1 MRSQSHRR
9 FVVKEESIPE
19 TGETAFFVE
28 YVVSGDRIRI
38 DIKDLADP
46 FFVDN
51 LGMPN
56 L

>member
-19 TGETAFFVE
+19 TGETAFSVE
-28 YVVSGDRIRI
+28 YLVSGDRIRI

-46 FFVDN
+46 FFC
-51 LGMPN
+51 
-56 L
+56 